1 MFFMI
6 DRIKTKY
13 CQRKDYVV
21 LAFKGFGMGMAD
33 IIPGISGGTIA
44 FLLGIYGDLINSIKS
59 IDLKFLQLLCR
70 FKIKQAFSSV
80 AWQFLATLF
89 FGIIGAILIFSQLI
103 SWLLHNKPVLIY
115 SFFFGLILATVPII
129 ARIIKRWT
137 FSRIT
142 TVILSA
148 IVTYFFVGM
157 VPLATPEAPWFIFL
171 SGAVA
176 ISAMILPGISG
187 AFILVLLGKYQFI
200 LDAVNGRD
208 FFSLGYFILG
218 VGVGIVSFVRV
229 LSWLFNKY
237 HDLTITVITGII
249 IGSLRKIWPWKEIT
263 EVMTTSHGKMI
274 PIAEINILPS
284 QFSGD
289 VFLAFVVMTAGFALA
304 MMLNSSSDGKIL
316 S

>member
-1 MFFMI
+1 MV

-13 CQRKDYVV
+13 CQRKDYIA

-44 FLLGIYGDLINSIKS
+44 FLLGIYEDLIYSIKS

-70 FKIKQAFSSV
+70 FKVKQAFSSV
-80 AWQFLATLF
+80 AWQFLGTLF
-89 FGIIGAILIFSQLI
+89 IGIGGAILILSKLV
-103 SWLLHNKPVLIY
+103 SWFLHNKPVLIY

-137 FSRIT
+137 FFRIV
-142 TVILSA
+142 TVIISA
-148 IVTYFFVGM
+148 FGTYFFVGM
-157 VPLATPEAPWFIFL
+157 VPLVTPEAPWFLFL
-171 SGAVA
+171 SGAIA

-208 FFSLGYFILG
+208 IFSLGIFLLG
-218 VGVGIVSFVRV
+218 VGIGIVSFVRV

-237 HDLTITVITGII
+237 HDLTVTIITGVI

-263 EVMTTSHGKMI
+263 EVMTTSHGKII
-274 PIAEINILPS
+274 PIAEVNILPS

-289 VFLAFVVMTAGFALA
+289 VILALVIMVTGFILA
-304 MMLNSSSDGKIL
+304 MILNSSSDEKIL